1 MYAEEKFMNNNTL
14 NESVEEIDK
23 KRSDKKRVNSIKWFK
38 NWKFITGGVVIIAL
52 LIGGMSF
59 YQATRFNS
67 HVTINDT
74 NVGGLTADQ
83 AIKKLQTSV
92 LKNEVYVGQQ
102 QILDAKDTQIGFTDE
117 DLPKVKKLLKSQWT
131 FFPSSKEKNYWLIP
145 EKADQYRSETM
156 KKLVEEKLLSM
167 NKSLKAPQDSMAK
180 LEQGKVVI
188 SKSIDGEQY
197 DVASLLKDY
206 DKQKYKSEIHLN
218 PVYIQPIKENDP
230 IVIKEE
236 KMLQD
241 LLQGTIDYKVQ
252 NEVYPLKA
260 KDLIKNASMSKDMKV
275 TIDPSDIKNKITE
288 INNSQSTLNKD
299 FTFKT
304 HSGSVISVK
313 GQGYGWAINVEKE
326 AKRIQEAFEK
336 GEKSLSASN
345 IYGNGWE
352 NKGIG
357 YETTANNGIG
367 DTYAEVS
374 IAEQQIWL
382 YKDGQLAVTT
392 DVVTGKHSTSEDT
405 SPGVW
410 YILYKRSPYT
420 LKGSAVGKPDYSV
433 KVDYWA
439 PFTNS
444 GQGFHDAGW
453 RTNWAKDAY
462 LTAGSGGCVNLPPSV
477 AKTVYDNLSTYEPVV
492 VY

>member
-1 MYAEEKFMNNNTL
+1 MNNNTIS
-14 NESVEEIDK
+14 ESVEEIDK
-23 KRSDKKRVNSIKWFK
+23 KQVNSSKRFK
-38 NWKFITGGVVIIAL
+38 NWKFITTGVIVMITL
-52 LIGGMSF
+52 LIAGICY
-59 YQATRFNS
+59 YQTTRFNS
-67 HVTINDT
+67 QVTINDT
-74 NVGGLTADQ
+74 KVGGLTANQ
-83 AIKKLQTSV
+83 AVKKLKTSE
-92 LKNEVYVGQQ
+92 LKNKVYVGQQ
-102 QILDAKDTQIGFTDE
+102 QILDEEDTQIGFTDE

-156 KKLVEEKLLSM
+156 KKLVEEKLISM
-167 NKSLKAPQDSMAK
+167 NKSLKAPQDAMAK

-218 PVYIQPIKENDP
+218 PVYIQPIKENNP
-230 IVIKEE
+230 IVKKEE
-236 KMLQD
+236 KALQD
-241 LLQGTIDYKVQ
+241 LLQQIIDYKVQ
-252 NEVYPLKA
+252 NEVYSLKA

-275 TIDPSDIKNKITE
+275 TIDASDIKNKIAE
-288 INNSQSTLNKD
+288 INNSQSTLNKN

-304 HSGSVISVK
+304 HSGSDISVK
-313 GQGYGWAINVEKE
+313 GQGYGWAIDVEKE

-345 IYGNGWE
+345 IYGNGWNNE
-352 NKGIG
+352 GIG

-374 IAEQQIWL
+374 IAEQQIWI
-382 YKDGQLAVTT
+382 YKNGQLQVTT
-392 DVVTGKHSTSEDT
+392 NVVTGKHSTNEDT

-453 RTNWAKDAY
+453 RTNWANNAY
-462 LTAGSGGCVNLPPSV
+462 LTGGSGGCVNLPPSI
-477 AKTVYDNLSTYEPVV
+477 AKTVYDSLSTYEPVI

>member
-1 MYAEEKFMNNNTL
+1 MNNNTL
-14 NESVEEIDK
+14 SESVEEIDK
-23 KRSDKKRVNSIKWFK
+23 KQVNSSKRFK
-38 NWKFITGGVVIIAL
+38 NWKFIATGVIVMITL
-52 LIGGMSF
+52 LIAGISY
-59 YQATRFNS
+59 YQTTRFNS
-67 HVTINDT
+67 QVTINDT
-74 NVGGLTADQ
+74 KVGGLTADQ
-83 AIKKLQTSV
+83 AIKKLKTSV
-92 LKNEVYVGQQ
+92 LKNKVYVGQQ
-102 QILDAKDTQIGFTDE
+102 QILDEKDTQIGFTDE

-145 EKADQYRSETM
+145 EKAEQYRSETL

-167 NKSLKAPQDSMAK
+167 NKDLKAPQDAVAK

-188 SKSIDGEQY
+188 SKSIDGKQY
-197 DVASLLKDY
+197 DVANLLKDY

-218 PVYIQPIKENDP
+218 PVYIQPIKENNS
-230 IVIKEE
+230 IVKKEE
-236 KMLQD
+236 NALQD
-241 LLQGTIDYKVQ
+241 LLQQTIDYKVQ
-252 NEVYPLKA
+252 NEVYSLKA

-275 TIDPSDIKNKITE
+275 TIDPSDIKNKIAE
-288 INNSQSTLNKD
+288 INNSQATLNKN

-313 GQGYGWAINVEKE
+313 GQGYGWAIDVEKE

-345 IYGNGWE
+345 IYGNGWDNE
-352 NKGIG
+352 GIG

-374 IAEQQIWL
+374 IAEQQIWI
-382 YKDGQLAVTT
+382 YKDGKLAVTT
-392 DVVTGKHSTSEDT
+392 SVVTGKHSTNEDT

-420 LKGSAVGKPDYSV
+420 LRGSAVGKADYSV

-453 RTNWAKDAY
+453 RTNWANNAY
-462 LTAGSGGCVNLPPSV
+462 LTAGSGGCVNLPPSI
-477 AKTVYDNLSTYEPVV
+477 AKTVYDNLNTYEPVV

>member
-1 MYAEEKFMNNNTL
+1 MNNNTI
-14 NESVEEIDK
+14 NESVEEVD
-23 KRSDKKRVNSIKWFK
+23 RKRVNSSKRFK
-38 NWKFITGGVVIIAL
+38 NWKFITAGGVVTIAL
-52 LIGGMSF
+52 LIGGMSY

-67 HVTINDT
+67 QVTINDT
-74 NVGGLTADQ
+74 KVGGLTADQ
-83 AIKKLQTSV
+83 ALKKLKTSG
-92 LKNEVYVGQQ
+92 LENKVYVGQQ
-102 QILDAKDTQIGFTDE
+102 QILDEKDTQTELTEE
-117 DLPKVKKLLKSQWT
+117 DLPKVKKLLKGQWT
-131 FFPSSKEKNYWLIP
+131 FFPSSKEKNYSLLP

-156 KKLVEEKLLSM
+156 KKLVEEKLISM
-167 NKSLKAPQDSMAK
+167 NKSLKAPQDAMAK

-188 SKSIDGEQY
+188 SKSIDGKQY

-218 PVYIQPIKENDP
+218 PVYIQPIKENDS
-230 IVIKEE
+230 IVKKEE
-236 KMLQD
+236 QALQG
-241 LLQGTIDYKVQ
+241 LLQQTIDYKVQ
-252 NEVYPLKA
+252 NEVYSLKA
-260 KDLIKNASMSKDMKV
+260 KDLIQNASMSKDMKV
-275 TIDPSDIKNKITE
+275 TIDASDIKNKIAE
-288 INNSQSTLNKD
+288 INNSKSTLNKD

-313 GQGYGWAINVEKE
+313 GQGYGWAIHIEKE

-345 IYGNGWE
+345 IYGNGWNNE
-352 NKGIG
+352 GIG

-374 IAEQQIWL
+374 IAEQQIWI
-382 YKDGQLAVTT
+382 YKNGKLEVTT
-392 DVVTGKHSTSEDT
+392 NVVTGKHSTSEDT

-410 YILYKRSPYT
+410 YVLYKRSPYT

-433 KVDYWA
+433 NVDYWA
-439 PFTNS
+439 PFTNG

-453 RTNWAKDAY
+453 RTNWANNAY
-462 LTAGSGGCVNLPPSV
+462 LTGGSGGCVNLPPSV

>member
-1 MYAEEKFMNNNTL
+1 MNNNTI
-14 NESVEEIDK
+14 NESVEKVD
-23 KRSDKKRVNSIKWFK
+23 RKRVNSRKRFK
-38 NWKFITGGVVIIAL
+38 NWKFITTGGFLIIAL
-52 LIGGMSF
+52 LIGGMSY

-67 HVTINDT
+67 QVTINDT
-74 NVGGLTADQ
+74 KVGGLTADQ
-83 AIKKLQTSV
+83 TIQKLKTSG
-92 LKNEVYVGQQ
+92 LKNKVYVGQQ
-102 QILDAKDTQIGFTDE
+102 QILDEKDMQTELTEKDFPQ
-117 DLPKVKKLLKSQWT
+117 VKKLLKSQWT
-131 FFPSSKEKNYWLIP
+131 FFPSSKEKSYSLLP
-145 EKADQYRSETM
+145 EKVDQYRRETM
-156 KKLVEEKLLSM
+156 KKLVEEKLISM
-167 NKSLKAPQDSMAK
+167 NKGFKAPQDAMAK
-180 LEQGKVVI
+180 LEQGKAVI
-188 SKSIDGEQY
+188 SKSVDGELY

-206 DKQKYKSEIHLN
+206 DKQKYKSEIHLK
-218 PVYIQPIKENDP
+218 PVYMQSIKENNP
-230 IVIKEE
+230 IVKKEE
-236 KMLQD
+236 QALQD
-241 LLQGTIDYKVQ
+241 LLQQTIDYKVQ
-252 NEVYPLKA
+252 NEVYSLKA

-275 TIDPSDIKNKITE
+275 TIDASDIKNKIAE
-288 INNSQSTLNKD
+288 INNSKSTLNKN

-336 GEKSLSASN
+336 GEKSLSVSN
-345 IYGNGWE
+345 IYGNGW
-352 NKGIG
+352 NKEGIG

-374 IAEQQIWL
+374 IAEQKIWI
-382 YKDGQLAVTT
+382 YKDGKLAVSNN
-392 DVVTGKHSTSEDT
+392 VVTGKHSTSEDT

-439 PFTNS
+439 PFTDS

-453 RTNWAKDAY
+453 RTNWANNAY
-462 LTAGSGGCVNLPPSV
+462 LTGGSGGCVNLPPSI
-477 AKTVYDNLSTYEPVV
+477 AKTVYDNLSTHEPVV